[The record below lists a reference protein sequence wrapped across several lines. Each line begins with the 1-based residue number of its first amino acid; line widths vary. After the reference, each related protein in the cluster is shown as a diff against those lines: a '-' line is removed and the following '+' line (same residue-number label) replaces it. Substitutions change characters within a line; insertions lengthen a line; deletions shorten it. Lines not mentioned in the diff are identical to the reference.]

1 MFADAGLPTESLH
14 YMLEYQMAAGVN
26 VIAQWFEKQDLGE
39 QEIIDLMVKCAMQ
52 GVGNMLNANKKAPAD
67 ASQNDEAVIR
77 QILKE
82 MAAQKNG

>member
-1 MFADAGLPTESLH
+1 
-14 YMLEYQMAAGVN
+14 
-26 VIAQWFEKQDLGE
+26 
-39 QEIIDLMVKCAMQ
+39 
-52 GVGNMLNANKKAPAD
+52 MLNANKKAPAD